1 MSPETEM
8 PGATADRGVAKLP
21 SPRAAGLAA
30 TLLLAACLLPCL
42 WGCAAPPPPDGS
54 VTEPAATLTF
64 PYPIARNVKFPDYE
78 QVAEQSA
85 GIYVRLRIF
94 TDEKD
99 ELDAMRDT
107 GGSSNVLSFASGF
120 IADPRGYA
128 VTAAHIALS
137 TKFKANV
144 ITMEGRSFLG
154 QVVAVDRQRELA
166 LIKFEPFAGMSAAR
180 FADSDIIEKGEP
192 ALAIGTPAHVPGV
205 VSVGRVMNP
214 HLDYRIAYNDFGYDN
229 AIELAMRVDQGHSGG
244 PIIDREGRVMGMV
257 ASLAL
262 GKSGSNAP
270 PRPLIALAV
279 PSNDIRAFI
288 AAHIGE

>member
-1 MSPETEM
+1 MPPEAGM
-8 PGATADRGVAKLP
+8 PGAIADRRVARLP
-21 SPRAAGLAA
+21 SLRAA
-30 TLLLAACLLPCL
+30 LLFAACLLPCL
-42 WGCAAPPPPDGS
+42 WGCAAPPPPDGA

-64 PYPIARNVKFPDYE
+64 PYPVARNVKFPDYE

-94 TDEKD
+94 TDAKD
-99 ELDAMRDT
+99 EIAAMRDT
-107 GGSSNVLSFASGF
+107 GGGSNVLSFASGF

-144 ITMEGRSFLG
+144 ITLEGRSFLG

-180 FADSDIIEKGEP
+180 FADSDAIEKGEP
-192 ALAIGTPAHVPGV
+192 ALAIGTPGHVAGV
-205 VSVGRVMNP
+205 VSVGRVMKP